1 MEKSVEV
8 FGTKEV
14 SIKEFMSA
22 SDKSLMLL
30 SDFNLAKDNLIA
42 LNLKH
47 SIRVSELSEK
57 KVFDS
62 ADLKELTGIRAE
74 LREPRYLIQ
83 KIEKNNV
90 SVFESYKKKDKSNL
104 RELIELNVDLEDS
117 VDHLIKME
125 EMRKEQEKEA
135 IKLAEQERV
144 AAIEKKIESFETDS
158 YKIIQ
163 ETNIGNVELHKTML
177 DGFINDGFDYA
188 EYEIMF
194 EQARARVQSYWDNK
208 CSEVQEKEQ
217 QRLENER
224 MKKEIFEVR
233 VKRMSEVGYEFI
245 DDVFVHE
252 SLELKFTKHQVYN
265 CSSAL
270 FEDELSDIKKDLQLA
285 EQAKRNAE
293 ILKQNDE
300 QFLIRKNRLLEIGV
314 IHNIENMFCVPGGV
328 DISSK
333 ELIYNASITE
343 FEQILVDAKNAIAY
357 DKEQKQIAE
366 QERLEAIEKAEKQ
379 KAIDL
384 ELSKKDAVRL
394 KKENAARVKRLAFD
408 KENLSLILSYTEL
421 YFKGVTTENQ
431 EIKDFIEKAEIKI
444 KNIKLELLNELN
456 NL

>member
-30 SDFNLAKDNLIA
+30 SDFNLAKENLIG

-62 ADLKELTGIRAE
+62 NELKELTAIRAE

-104 RELIELNVDLEDS
+104 RELIDLNVALEDS

-135 IKLAEQERV
+135 IKFAEQERV
-144 AAIEKKIESFETDS
+144 AAIEKKIETFETDS

-163 ETNIGNVELHKTML
+163 ETNIQNVELHKTML

-217 QRLENER
+217 QRLENEQ

-233 VKRMSEVGYEFI
+233 INRIKEIDSTVDVNVPNFTFYGY
-245 DDVFVHE
+245 
-252 SLELKFTKHQVYN
+252 SLKEISDA
-265 CSSAL
+265 SSAF
-270 FEDELSDIKKDLQLA
+270 FENMLSDAKDFIA
-285 EQAKRNAE
+285 KSEQAKRNAE
-293 ILKQNDE
+293 IIKQNDE

-314 IHNIENMFCVPGGV
+314 VLNIENMFGVPGGV
-328 DISSK
+328 YVSSK
-333 ELIYNASITE
+333 ELVYNSTITE
-343 FEQILVDAKNAIAY
+343 FEQIIVDAKKSIA
-357 DKEQKQIAE
+357 DAKEQKQIAE
-366 QERLEAIEKAEKQ
+366 QQRLEAIEKAEKQ

-384 ELSKKDAVRL
+384 ELSKKDAERL
-394 KKENAARVKRLAFD
+394 KKQNADRVKRLAND
-408 KENLSLILSYTEL
+408 KKIISESLET
-421 YFKGVTTENQ
+421 YFADLHLETNNQ
-431 EIKDFIEKAEIKI
+431 ETKDFIQQANLEIQNLKSV
-444 KNIKLELLNELN
+444 LLTQLN

>member
-1 MEKSVEV
+1 MEKSLEV

-30 SDFNLAKDNLIA
+30 SDFNLAKENLIG

-62 ADLKELTGIRAE
+62 NELKELTAIRAE

-104 RELIELNVDLEDS
+104 RELIDLNVALEDS

-135 IKLAEQERV
+135 IKMAEQERV
-144 AAIEKKIESFETDS
+144 AAIEKKIETFETDS

-163 ETNIGNVELHKTML
+163 ETNIQNVELHKTML

-217 QRLENER
+217 QRLENEQ

-233 VKRMSEVGYEFI
+233 INRIKEI
-245 DDVFVHE
+245 DASVDVTVPNFTFY
-252 SLELKFTKHQVYN
+252 SYTLKEISDA
-265 CSSAL
+265 SSAQ
-270 FEDELSDIKKDLQLA
+270 FEKILSDAKDFIA
-285 EQAKRNAE
+285 KSEQAKRNAE
-293 ILKQNDE
+293 LKKQNDE
-300 QFLIRKNRLLEIGV
+300 QFEIRKNRLAEIGFDLEI
-314 IHNIENMFCVPGGV
+314 
-328 DISSK
+328 DY
-333 ELIYNASITE
+333 ELIYNADISN
-343 FEQILVDAKNAIAY
+343 FEKILSNAKLLVANA
-357 DKEQKQIAE
+357 KEQKEIAE
-366 QERLEAIEKAEKQ
+366 QQRLEAIDKAEKQ

-384 ELSKKDAVRL
+384 ELSKKDAELL
-394 KKENAARVKRLAFD
+394 KKQNADRVKRLAND
-408 KENLSLILSYTEL
+408 KKIMSESLET
-421 YFKGVTTENQ
+421 YFSDLHLETNNQ
-431 EIKDFIEKAEIKI
+431 ETKDFIQQANLEIQ
-444 KNIKLELLNELN
+444 NLKLVLLTQLN